1 MAERKFEL
9 VNGSFSKAQSPQ
21 PIDTGGGG
29 PHDPDMEK
37 RIEKLEKLSE
47 EVRERLLKVELKLDN
62 CATKADLA
70 ENKALIAESKAAI
83 SEAKSSIILW
93 VVGAV
98 ILAQFVPSLPAIISA
113 VGKLFGK

>member
-9 VNGSFSKAQSPQ
+9 VNGSFSKAQSQQ

-47 EVRERLLKVELKLDN
+47 EVRERLLKVEIKLDN
-62 CATKADLA
+62 CATKADVA
-70 ENKALIAESKAAI
+70 ENKAVI
-83 SEAKSSIILW
+83 SEAKSAIILW

-98 ILAQFVPSLPAIISA
+98 ILAQFVPSLPAIITS